1 MNTRTYLH
9 TGLYVGGGQGGR
21 GIERYLPAR
30 QIMTG
35 LGEVDIRVPKTR
47 DRGGEGRHFRSALL
61 PPYIKR
67 TKSVENVLP
76 WLYLKGISTGD
87 FSEALAALL
96 GDDASGLSAGTISRL
111 KQSWHEEHDV
121 WRKRDLSKHQYVYI
135 WADGIHFNIR
145 SDEARQCILVVI
157 GVTEQGDKEFL
168 AIEDGY
174 RESEQSWKELLLD
187 LKSRGFNAPQLAV
200 GDGALGFWAAL
211 ARVFTETRSQRC
223 WVHKTGNVLNKLPK
237 GVQGKAKQHL
247 QDIWMAQTRVDA
259 NRAFDDFIQIYRDK
273 YPKAVECLEKDRETL
288 LTFYDFPATH
298 WQHIRTTNP
307 IESTF
312 ATVRLRTAKTRGCV
326 SRSTILSMVFKL
338 GLSAEKGWRKLK
350 GFRQLADV
358 INNVKFI
365 DGIDE
370 KTVQQQKRAA

>member
-1 MNTRTYLH
+1 M
-9 TGLYVGGGQGGR
+9 
-21 GIERYLPAR
+21 
-30 QIMTG
+30 
-35 LGEVDIRVPKTR
+35 
-47 DRGGEGRHFRSALL
+47 
-61 PPYIKR
+61 
-67 TKSVENVLP
+67 
-76 WLYLKGISTGD
+76 
-87 FSEALAALL
+87 
-96 GDDASGLSAGTISRL
+96 
-111 KQSWHEEHDV
+111 
-121 WRKRDLSKHQYVYI
+121 YI
-135 WADGIHFNIR
+135 WSDGIHFNIR

-157 GVTEQGDKEFL
+157 GVTEQGNKEFL

-211 ARVFTETRSQRC
+211 AKVFSETRTQRC
-223 WVHKTGNVLNKLPK
+223 WVHKTQNVLNKLPK

-338 GLSAEKGWRKLK
+338 GLSAEKGWRKLR

-370 KTVQQQKRAA
+370 KIVQQQKRAA

>member
-1 MNTRTYLH
+1 
-9 TGLYVGGGQGGR
+9 
-21 GIERYLPAR
+21 
-30 QIMTG
+30 
-35 LGEVDIRVPKTR
+35 
-47 DRGGEGRHFRSALL
+47 
-61 PPYIKR
+61 
-67 TKSVENVLP
+67 
-76 WLYLKGISTGD
+76 
-87 FSEALAALL
+87 
-96 GDDASGLSAGTISRL
+96 
-111 KQSWHEEHDV
+111 
-121 WRKRDLSKHQYVYI
+121 
-135 WADGIHFNIR
+135 
-145 SDEARQCILVVI
+145 
-157 GVTEQGDKEFL
+157 
-168 AIEDGY
+168 
-174 RESEQSWKELLLD
+174 
-187 LKSRGFNAPQLAV
+187 
-200 GDGALGFWAAL
+200 
-211 ARVFTETRSQRC
+211 
-223 WVHKTGNVLNKLPK
+223 
-237 GVQGKAKQHL
+237 
-247 QDIWMAQTRVDA
+247 MAQTRVDA

-338 GLSAEKGWRKLK
+338 GLSAEKGWRKLR

>member
-1 MNTRTYLH
+1 M
-9 TGLYVGGGQGGR
+9 
-21 GIERYLPAR
+21 A
-30 QIMTG
+30 
-35 LGEVDIRVPKTR
+35 
-47 DRGGEGRHFRSALL
+47 
-61 PPYIKR
+61 
-67 TKSVENVLP
+67 
-76 WLYLKGISTGD
+76 
-87 FSEALAALL
+87 
-96 GDDASGLSAGTISRL
+96 
-111 KQSWHEEHDV
+111 
-121 WRKRDLSKHQYVYI
+121 
-135 WADGIHFNIR
+135 
-145 SDEARQCILVVI
+145 
-157 GVTEQGDKEFL
+157 
-168 AIEDGY
+168 
-174 RESEQSWKELLLD
+174 
-187 LKSRGFNAPQLAV
+187 
-200 GDGALGFWAAL
+200 
-211 ARVFTETRSQRC
+211 ETR
-223 WVHKTGNVLNKLPK
+223 
-237 GVQGKAKQHL
+237 A
-247 QDIWMAQTRVDA
+247 DA

-338 GLSAEKGWRKLK
+338 GLSAEKGWRKLR

>member
-1 MNTRTYLH
+1 MDAE
-9 TGLYVGGGQGGR
+9 GR
-21 GIERYLPAR
+21 QCVVRNGYLPGR
-30 QIMTG
+30 KIMTG
-35 LGEVDIRVPKTR
+35 LGEVAIRVPKTR
-47 DRGGEGRHFRSALL
+47 DRSGEGNCFRSALL

-96 GDDASGLSAGTISRL
+96 GEEARGLSAGSISRL
-111 KQSWHEEHDV
+111 KQGWHQEHEG
-121 WRKRDLSKHQYVYI
+121 WRKRGLSKQQYAYI

-145 SDEARQCILVVI
+145 SDEARQCILVII
-157 GVTEQGDKEFL
+157 GVTAQGDKEFL
-168 AIEDGY
+168 ALEDGY

-187 LKSRGFNAPQLAV
+187 LKSRGCRAPQLAI

-211 ARVFTETRSQRC
+211 PKVFAKTRMQRC
-223 WVHKTGNVLNKLPK
+223 WVHKTGNVLNKLAK
-237 GVQGKAKQHL
+237 GIQSKAKQHL
-247 QDIWMAQTRVDA
+247 QDIWMAETRA
-259 NRAFDDFIQIYRDK
+259 AAELAFDEFIRRYQDK
-273 YPKAVECLEKDRETL
+273 YPKAVECLEKDREAL

-326 SRSTILSMVFKL
+326 SRATILTMVFKL
-338 GLSAEKGWRKLK
+338 GLSAEKGWRKLR

>member
-1 MNTRTYLH
+1 MCISGP
-9 TGLYVGGGQGGR
+9 TG
-21 GIERYLPAR
+21 
-30 QIMTG
+30 
-35 LGEVDIRVPKTR
+35 
-47 DRGGEGRHFRSALL
+47 S
-61 PPYIKR
+61 
-67 TKSVENVLP
+67 
-76 WLYLKGISTGD
+76 IST
-87 FSEALAALL
+87 
-96 GDDASGLSAGTISRL
+96 SA
-111 KQSWHEEHDV
+111 
-121 WRKRDLSKHQYVYI
+121 
-135 WADGIHFNIR
+135 

-157 GVTEQGDKEFL
+157 GVTEQGNKEFL

-211 ARVFTETRSQRC
+211 AKVFSETRTQRC
-223 WVHKTGNVLNKLPK
+223 WVHKTQNVLNKLPK

-338 GLSAEKGWRKLK
+338 GLSAEKGWRKLR

-370 KTVQQQKRAA
+370 KIVQQQKRAA